1 MTIYLDNDMK
11 CNDLLRIV
19 KETKIIRLIIYS
31 YSKLQSLINL
41 IILNNI
47 KVSYLQ
53 IEDLLPE
60 NELINLQKYC
70 DFYKIELKVI

>member
-19 KETKIIRLIIYS
+19 KETKILRLIIYS
-31 YSKLQSLINL
+31 YPKLQSLINL

-53 IEDLLPE
+53 ITNHLCE
-60 NELINLQKYC
+60 NELINIQKYC
-70 DFYKIELKVI
+70 GFYKIELKVI